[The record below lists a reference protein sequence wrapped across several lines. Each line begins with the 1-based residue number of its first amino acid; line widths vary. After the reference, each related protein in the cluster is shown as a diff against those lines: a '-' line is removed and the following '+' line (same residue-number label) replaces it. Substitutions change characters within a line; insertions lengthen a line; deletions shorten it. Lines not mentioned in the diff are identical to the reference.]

1 MSTEFAPRFVLR
13 HKFAPPGRPAE
24 VLSRPRV
31 ARAIG
36 RLHAECS
43 VVVCVGGPGAGK
55 TVQAQLYAASSGIP
69 VAWLTLDP
77 ADRTA
82 HRLVASLATALEAYT
97 SDGTE
102 TVENALRSGLS
113 AQEAAAVLA
122 ETVLPN
128 PFLFVIDECET
139 VTSSDDAITVLAT
152 FLDYAPPSIRVML
165 LSREHF
171 RGMLRRRCLE
181 GSFGML
187 PEDELRLTPEETES
201 LVDVLGFDDVEAA
214 DVHAATGG
222 WMAGIVFGFRGGAS
236 ARGNDCSAEFASYVG
251 QEVLG
256 GLTPDE
262 QRFLLDTSVLD
273 IVTPELTEALLGPGG
288 RGLFERVR
296 ARKLPATTV
305 SQGEIIYHSLLRS
318 FLRTELLRT
327 DPGRELQL
335 RRCLAEHLAGTG
347 RHEDATEL
355 YLGIGDLDSAADTAE
370 RACPAMFR
378 AGGWAALI
386 RWADAL
392 GEERVD
398 QRPMLLA
405 ARIRALGGARRYEEA
420 AQLVERADRLGQ
432 LRRAT
437 ACDSGLLA
445 TIGALLLSRP
455 ALAMRYLDKYAG
467 DFRVEAVRYT
477 VGAVGGV
484 GAVVPPPGGRNWDDV
499 GSIMT
504 WGLLWQGR
512 LAELL
517 RLVPDAE
524 DSPAIHPNVMLA
536 LLWRGD
542 VETARAMWGRVPAKI
557 RQQPYSRY
565 IEASILLAEG
575 EPESALSTIE
585 EAIAASRPNWYGLG
599 DTYEMFAAQVM
610 VIQGRV
616 EDALD
621 LVESRIGHLAE
632 TGQLELLEWAQTIL
646 GAAFL
651 KANRPAD
658 AELVLDEC
666 VQAMSQARRRLYL
679 PVAAVYLAAAKLRL
693 GKDDA
698 ATDAAELAYHTASIM
713 GCVPMLVAALRTV
726 PQVVEHQR
734 ARVPGDTRWQRIRF
748 EPDAGPDVVAVAEND
763 VASLYVQP
771 FGASRELFVN
781 DVATSVGRLKVVEL
795 AAYLTLHPAGVDRF
809 ELQRQLFPDTDQR
822 RGGNHFR
829 QIAHKLREA
838 TGIGLVRSAG
848 NVMSWPDHLSVDA
861 ADLRFERLVDDARA
875 AAGPPRLDGL
885 LCALELVTGSYL
897 QNSDLAWADE
907 RRYQLE
913 IALEEVL
920 LEAAGLLLD
929 DRRFE
934 ETREHTERV
943 LVVNPYSEPA
953 YRTLMQ
959 VERLIGTESSA
970 MAVYRRAVDALSEL
984 GLEPDVR
991 MRRLLRTPMK
1001 ALND

>member
-1 MSTEFAPRFVLR
+1 MSTESAPRFALR
-13 HKFAPPGRPAE
+13 HKFAPPGRPVD
-24 VLSRPRV
+24 VLLRPRV
-31 ARAIG
+31 VRAIG
-36 RLHAECS
+36 HLYAGRT
-43 VVVCVGGPGAGK
+43 VVSCVGGPGAGK
-55 TVQAQLYAASSGIP
+55 TVQAQLFAASGGMP
-69 VAWLTLDP
+69 VAWLTLDG
-77 ADRTA
+77 ADRA
-82 HRLVASLATALEAYT
+82 AARLVSSLATALEGYT
-97 SDGTE
+97 ADGTE
-102 TVENALRSGLS
+102 TVGNALRSGLS
-113 AQEAAAVLA
+113 AQETAAVLA
-122 ETVLPN
+122 ETLLPN
-128 PFLFVIDECET
+128 PFLFVIDDCEA
-139 VTSSDDAITVLAT
+139 VTSSDDAVGALAT

-171 RGMLRRRCLE
+171 RGVLRRRCLQ
-181 GSFGML
+181 GAFGML
-187 PEDELRLTPEETES
+187 PEDDLRLTLEETEG
-201 LVDVLGFDDVEAA
+201 LLDVLGFDEVDAA
-214 DVHAATGG
+214 DVHAATAG
-222 WMAGIVFGFRGGAS
+222 WMAGVVFGYGRGAGT
-236 ARGNDCSAEFASYVG
+236 RDDDCSAEFASYVG
-251 QEVLG
+251 QEVLA
-256 GLTPDE
+256 GLTADE

-273 IVTPELTEALLGPGG
+273 IVTPELTEALLGLEG

-305 SQGEIIYHSLLRS
+305 SRGEIVYHSLLRS
-318 FLRTELLRT
+318 FLRTELVRT
-327 DPGRELQL
+327 DPDREVEL
-335 RRCLAEHLAGTG
+335 RRRLAAHLVDTG
-347 RHEDATEL
+347 HFEGATEL
-355 YLGIGDLDSAADTAE
+355 YLAIGDLDDAADTAE
-370 RACPAMFR
+370 RACPVMFR
-378 AGGWAALI
+378 ATDWATLI
-386 RWADAL
+386 RWVHAL

-398 QRPMLLA
+398 QRPLLLA

-437 ACDSGLLA
+437 ECDAGLLA
-445 TIGALLLSRP
+445 TIGSLLLSRP
-455 ALAMRYLDKYAG
+455 VLAMRYLDKYEG
-467 DFRVEAVRYT
+467 DFRAAAVRYT
-477 VGAVGGV
+477 VGAIGGV
-484 GAVVPPPGGRNWDDV
+484 SAVVPPPGRNWEDV

-517 RLVPDAE
+517 RMVPDAE
-524 DSPAIHPNVMLA
+524 DSPVIHPNVMLA

-542 VETARAMWGRVPAKI
+542 VETARAMWSRVPGDI

-575 EPESALSTIE
+575 RPEDALATVE
-585 EAIAASRPNWYGLG
+585 DAIAASRPNWYGLG

-616 EDALD
+616 EDALG
-621 LVESRIGHLAE
+621 LVESRIGHLAA

-651 KANRPAD
+651 KAGRPAD

-666 VQAMSQARRRLYL
+666 VRSMSQSRRRLYL
-679 PVAAVYLAAAKLRL
+679 PVAAVYLSAAKLRL

-698 ATDAAELAYHTASIM
+698 AADAAELAYHTAAIM
-713 GCVPMLVAALRTV
+713 GSVAMLTAALATV
-726 PQVVEHQR
+726 PQVLEHQR
-734 ARVPGDTRWQRIRF
+734 VRVPDDTRWERIRLARDP
-748 EPDAGPDVVAVAEND
+748 EPSVGVAAITGT
-763 VASLYVQP
+763 SLYVQP
-771 FGASRELFVN
+771 FGASRELFVD
-781 DVATSVGRLKVVEL
+781 DVATSVGRLKVLEL
-795 AAYLTLHPAGVDRF
+795 AAYLSHHPAGIDRF

-838 TGIGLVRSAG
+838 TGIGLVRSAA
-848 NVMSWPDHLSVDA
+848 NVMSWPEHVSVDA
-861 ADLRFERLVDDARA
+861 ADLRFERLAADARESV
-875 AAGPPRLDGL
+875 GPPRLDGL
-885 LCALELVTGSYL
+885 LRAIDLVTGSYL

-920 LEAAGLLLD
+920 LESATLLLD
-929 DRRFE
+929 RRRFE
-934 ETREHTERV
+934 ETRDHAERV
-943 LVVNPYSEPA
+943 LELNPYSEPA
-953 YRTLMQ
+953 YRTLVQ

-991 MRRLLRTPMK
+991 MRRLLRTPMT